1 MLFDADGT
9 LLQRRR
15 KITPTYHERMIWGQ
29 GDGSGRRAVD
39 STVGRIGQLA
49 CWEHHLPLARYALI
63 ADGEQIHAS
72 MSSGAFGGQLF
83 RRPDRGQHPPACPGV
98 GRLCRHRHGLARCPP
113 AGPDRQ
119 GHRRFRRRC
128 VRRVLHRHHR
138 PRRTAI
144 IDPEGRVIGEP
155 LTSGEGEVI
164 VDLDF
169 ALIDLRKR
177 LTDSRGHH
185 SRPDLLSLQID
196 RSLTA
201 HVHHRGA
208 AGSPALADDEGNSV
222 ESHGS
227 SPRW

>member
-1 MLFDADGT
+1 MSRFTPRCLRAPSAVSFFADQIEVNIRQHALESAGFVVTATAWLDAHQQAQIAKDTGGSAGAVSGGFFT
-9 LLQRRR
+9 A
-15 KITPTYHERMIWGQ
+15 IIDPEGPPSSTPK
-29 GDGSGRRAVD
+29 D
-39 STVGRIGQLA
+39 
-49 CWEHHLPLARYALI
+49 
-63 ADGEQIHAS
+63 
-72 MSSGAFGGQLF
+72 
-83 RRPDRGQHPPACPGV
+83 
-98 GRLCRHRHGLARCPP
+98 
-113 AGPDRQ
+113 
-119 GHRRFRRRC
+119 
-128 VRRVLHRHHR
+128 RHHR

-164 VDLDF
+164 VNLDF

>member
-1 MLFDADGT
+1 MSRFTPRCIRAPSAVSFFADQIEVNIRQHALESAGFVVTATAWLDAHQQTRIAKDTGGSAGT
-9 LLQRRR
+9 V
-15 KITPTYHERMIWGQ
+15 
-29 GDGSGRRAVD
+29 SG
-39 STVGRIGQLA
+39 G
-49 CWEHHLPLARYALI
+49 
-63 ADGEQIHAS
+63 
-72 MSSGAFGGQLF
+72 FF
-83 RRPDRGQHPPACPGV
+83 
-98 GRLCRHRHGLARCPP
+98 
-113 AGPDRQ
+113 
-119 GHRRFRRRC
+119 
-128 VRRVLHRHHR
+128 
-138 PRRTAI
+138 TAI

-177 LTDSRGHH
+177 LTDSCGHH

-208 AGSPALADDEGNSV
+208 AGSPALAVGEGNSV